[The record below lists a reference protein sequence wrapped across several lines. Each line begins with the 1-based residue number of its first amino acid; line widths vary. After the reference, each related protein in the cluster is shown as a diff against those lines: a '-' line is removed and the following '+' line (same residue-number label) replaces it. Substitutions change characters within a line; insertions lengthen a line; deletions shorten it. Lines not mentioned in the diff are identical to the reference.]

1 MSILDEIIG
10 STYEYIEKMP
20 KEQRK
25 QYGQFFTSK
34 LVSWQN
40 YLIFPKIQ
48 MNCLSSILEQ
58 AQVCF
63 LPL

>member
-34 LVSWQN
+34 ETARFMAELFNIPETS
-40 YLIFPKIQ
+40 F
-48 MNCLSSILEQ
+48 SE
-58 AQVCF
+58 
-63 LPL
+63 

>member
-25 QYGQFFTSK
+25 QYGQFFHK
-34 LVSWQN
+34 QG
-40 YLIFPKIQ
+40 
-48 MNCLSSILEQ
+48 NCSFHGRII
-58 AQVCF
+58 
-63 LPL
+63 

>member
-34 LVSWQN
+34 ETARFMAELFN
-40 YLIFPKIQ
+40 IPQ